1 MINKLLICILILLI
15 GIILLQTIRIRRME
29 KYVKTIEKI
38 RATLYDVAYTISN
51 TDNEE
56 EIYSRILNT
65 SIKLIPYASK
75 GSIIILGDNNKFY
88 FKTLVGYPK
97 TLMDISFTK
106 EELFINNIKSKESI
120 IIENPFKFD
129 ESFLSKENNN
139 KFKENNALD
148 ISCTISSPLYIDND
162 LIGLLNIDSTSYNRI
177 FTEEDR
183 VFMDYIKNELELVLK
198 NSLTQKKLRYMAN
211 YDELTELINRRYFKS
226 IFTREVEKI
235 KKQMS
240 RLSIVAI
247 DINNFKCIND
257 TYGHNT
263 GDEVLKFF
271 AQVLKSNITEEHTC
285 ARISGDEFI
294 ILFKNYNLENA
305 HNKVKEIKDKLK
317 NLNLMNINLE
327 FSYGVYCVSYD
338 DKISLDDILIKAD
351 REMYKDK
358 KKYHCNNY
366 NS

>member
-1 MINKLLICILILLI
+1 MINKLLIGILILLI
-15 GIILLQTIRIRRME
+15 GVILLQTIKTRKME
-29 KYVKTIEKI
+29 SYIQTVEKI
-38 RATLYDVAYTISN
+38 RSTLYDVAYTISN

-75 GSIIILGDNNKFY
+75 GSIIILDDDNKFY

-97 TLMDISFTK
+97 DLMNISFRK
-106 EELFINNIKSKESI
+106 EELFINNIESKESI

-129 ESFLSKENNN
+129 ENFLSKRNIN
-139 KFKENNALD
+139 KLKENNALD
-148 ISCTISSPLYIDND
+148 ISCTISCPLYIDND
-162 LIGLLNIDSTSYNRI
+162 LIGLLNIDSTSYNKI

-183 VFMDYIKNELELVLK
+183 IFMNYIKNELELVLK

-211 YDELTELINRRYFKS
+211 YDELTGLINRRYFKS
-226 IFTREVEKI
+226 IFIKEIEEI
-235 KKQMS
+235 KKEMS
-240 RLSIVAI
+240 MLAIVAM

-257 TYGHNT
+257 TYGHNI
-263 GDEVLKFF
+263 GDGILKVF
-271 AQVLKSNITEEHTC
+271 AQVLKSSITEEHIC

-294 ILFKNYNLENA
+294 LLFKNYTLENA
-305 HNKVKEIKDKLK
+305 ENKIKEIKNELR
-317 NLNLMNINLE
+317 NLNLVNINLD
-327 FSYGVYCVSYD
+327 FSYGIYCVSYD

-358 KKYHCNNY
+358 KKYHCNNEKG
-366 NS
+366 